1 MSSHCRVHGRVVLSS
16 FFGRFLCRRK
26 KQRRFSITT
35 SHHGRWMRR
44 SHCLKLGCISTEQVE
59 CLRVRGRRLRSW
71 VHCHERIARVCLHR
85 ASFSGE
91 DQAGLWLAQTVAL
104 LLQVGGTLSLF
115 EGVVMANKV
124 LRLQKDI
131 FINNYFTVWS
141 KFNSLFTSLLQV
153 LGRWWAVIL
162 PELIEEGL
170 ASSWKLSF
178 RKKSTIAPLN
188 IGVSTSA
195 ILRIH
200 YNFVC
205 RFAWCSVEEFWCAL
219 ASTKS
224 SYVCRPIWG
233 IHHIK
238 SSVVH
243 RDVGVS
249 PCAVGL
255 VLPLIRKHRLLRV
268 RHVAIVRA
276 KEIAVVGTTL
286 SSRSIP
292 KWH

>member
-1 MSSHCRVHGRVVLSS
+1 
-16 FFGRFLCRRK
+16 
-26 KQRRFSITT
+26 
-35 SHHGRWMRR
+35 MRR
-44 SHCLKLGCISTEQVE
+44 SHCLKLGRISTQQVE
-59 CLRVRGRRLRSW
+59 CLRVRGRCLRSW
-71 VHCHERIARVCLHR
+71 VHCHERIPRVCLHR

-91 DQAGLWLAQTVAL
+91 YQATLWLAQTVAL
-104 LLQVGGTLSLF
+104 LLQVGSTLSLF

-131 FINNYFTVWS
+131 FINNNFTVWS
-141 KFNSLFTSLLQV
+141 KFNSFFTSLLQV
-153 LGRWWAVIL
+153 LGRWWAIIL
-162 PELIEEGL
+162 PELIEESL
-170 ASSWKLSF
+170 ASTWKLSF
-178 RKKSTIAPLN
+178 RKKSTIAPRN
-188 IGVSTSA
+188 IGVSAGTV
-195 ILRIH
+195 LRIH

-205 RFAWCSVEEFWCAL
+205 RFAWCPVEEFWWAL

-224 SYVCRPIWG
+224 SYVRRLIWG

-249 PCAVGL
+249 SCAIGL

-268 RHVAIVRA
+268 RHVAIVCT
-276 KEIAVVGTTL
+276 KEIAVVCTTL
-286 SSRSIP
+286 SSRFIP